1 MDDDAGNLLAG
12 CLSFIIIFVLVFVV
26 VTLVSKEVK
35 KIEQVGLKSVLE
47 DIWYGKGEKN
57 EVNEK

>member
-1 MDDDAGNLLAG
+1 MEEDTEKLLAG
-12 CLSFIIIFVLVFVV
+12 CLTSIIMIVLFIFVLVVV
-26 VTLVSKEVK
+26 HKEVK
-35 KIEQVGLKSVLE
+35 KIEHVGLKNVLE